1 MFDPDYVQNPSDAF
15 DPYGIRPPPFPSSA
29 GHTSREMLPWKND
42 LSDPGPILDP
52 MMKEERMR
60 MLQKEFGT
68 KAKGKGK
75 TEGRGLVDEE
85 GKPLIGTV
93 DEQGQL
99 VTVGPRRRVALKAL
113 QVLLA
118 ASACIPA
125 IYAAL
130 VSPCSFESAQF
141 IYSL

>member
-1 MFDPDYVQNPSDAF
+1 MFDPGYVQNPSDAF
-15 DPYGIRPPPFPSSA
+15 DPYDLRPPPFASSA
-29 GHTSREMLPWKND
+29 GHTSRETLPWKND
-42 LSDPGPILDP
+42 LSDSRPILDP
-52 MMKEERMR
+52 MTKEERMR

-68 KAKGKGK
+68 KENAKGKG
-75 TEGRGLVDEE
+75 EARGLVDEE

-99 VTVGPRRRVALKAL
+99 VTVGPRRRMALKVL

-118 ASACIPA
+118 AAACIPA

-130 VSPCSFESAQF
+130 VSPF
-141 IYSL
+141 SL

>member
-1 MFDPDYVQNPSDAF
+1 
-15 DPYGIRPPPFPSSA
+15 
-29 GHTSREMLPWKND
+29 
-42 LSDPGPILDP
+42 
-52 MMKEERMR
+52 MR

-68 KAKGKGK
+68 KENAKGKG
-75 TEGRGLVDEE
+75 EAQGLVDQE

-99 VTVGPRRRVALKAL
+99 VTVGPRRRMALKVL

-118 ASACIPA
+118 AAACIPA

-130 VSPCSFESAQF
+130 VSPF
-141 IYSL
+141 SL

>member
-68 KAKGKGK
+68 KANAKEK

-130 VSPCSFESAQF
+130 VSLCSFESA
-141 IYSL
+141 